1 MKKNKTGFVK
11 VTKFLEDDDDEQ
23 IIVRY
28 LLEKVEE
35 YLNDTEREDY
45 GRSHMKTKL
54 LECFG
59 DKVII
64 TDI

>member
-54 LECFG
+54 LEYFG